1 MNTTQL
7 TCFLT
12 VAETLNFAR
21 AAEKLNMA
29 QPSLTHQIQSLEN
42 EFDVK
47 LFNRTTRSVEIT
59 QAGSAFLSDAKVILN
74 ISNRAKIRFSKS
86 SSEQWQ
92 YFTLGCHTYN
102 DLHMFSDVLRQ
113 LSKLYPNLYPSFQV
127 VPFEYLYQ
135 LMDGEGVD
143 VIVAFQ
149 KDDAK
154 KNYLIY
160 KELTK
165 IPIVAIMAAD
175 RAFTQSERITME
187 NLKAERLILVEP
199 QKCPGSLGKIHYQ
212 LMDGKNADDLF
223 FCDSMDAALALAR
236 ADYGI
241 AILPDLFVL
250 HDPALMYIPL
260 DGVEAMSYGAYYKDV
275 KEKPILKSFLQ
286 LSERFFSTI

>member
-21 AAEKLNMA
+21 AAEKLNIA

-42 EFDVK
+42 ELDVK

-113 LSKLYPNLYPSFQV
+113 LSKQHPGRSVRILFRKPLKLRSSR
-127 VPFEYLYQ
+127 Q
-135 LMDGEGVD
+135 LT
-143 VIVAFQ
+143 I
-149 KDDAK
+149 
-154 KNYLIY
+154 
-160 KELTK
+160 
-165 IPIVAIMAAD
+165 IM
-175 RAFTQSERITME
+175 SVMKPTMSRE
-187 NLKAERLILVEP
+187 W
-199 QKCPGSLGKIHYQ
+199 
-212 LMDGKNADDLF
+212 
-223 FCDSMDAALALAR
+223 
-236 ADYGI
+236 
-241 AILPDLFVL
+241 
-250 HDPALMYIPL
+250 
-260 DGVEAMSYGAYYKDV
+260 
-275 KEKPILKSFLQ
+275 
-286 LSERFFSTI
+286 